1 MTGRHRLLPTAL
13 RRQGGLSPELET
25 WISGL
30 AAAEGTRSRDSG
42 SAGPVIAELEGLLA
56 LEPSATANAEAQ
68 ASSALDLGPDEYVWA
83 PRSTLMRA
91 RDWLERLSSGVE
103 D

>member
-30 AAAEGTRSRDSG
+30 AAAEGTRSPDSG
-42 SAGPVIAELEGLLA
+42 SAGPVIAELEGL
-56 LEPSATANAEAQ
+56 
-68 ASSALDLGPDEYVWA
+68 LDLGPDEYVWA

>member
-25 WISGL
+25 WILRPCCRRRYPFARQRLG
-30 AAAEGTRSRDSG
+30 
-42 SAGPVIAELEGLLA
+42 GPVIAELEGLLA